1 MDFAGKK
8 NYVSLTQLKKKRGQ
22 INGKIQHHPVG
33 EPSIRPLL
41 RGD

>member
-8 NYVSLTQLKKKRGQ
+8 NYVSLIQLKKKRGEF
-22 INGKIQHHPVG
+22 NGKIQYHPID
-33 EPSIRPLL
+33 EASISPLL